1 MNSPDKVIGLVELAK
16 IAAVSPSTVS
26 RALSQDPRVAARTR
40 ERIVALASEHNFRLN
55 HTASALRRKRT
66 QAIGVV
72 IPLGHEADQSLSDP
86 FFMGLLGP
94 LADALAARGYD
105 LLLSRVIPRDNKWL
119 QDLVVSGRVDG
130 VIIIGQSDQTEVIEQ
145 VAGRYAPLVVWGAHI
160 GGHSQV
166 SVGTDNV
173 AGGRLAADHLIASGR
188 RQLAFVGNPG
198 VPEFAAR
205 LVGFRQAIAAT
216 HHAVSEILVPVH
228 LTTAVAYHEIAAFL
242 AQHPPLD
249 GIFAASDVI
258 AMGAMQALAERGLS
272 VPGDVAV
279 VGYDD
284 VFVARHTTPPLT
296 TVRQDVSAGSAMLV
310 DIVLRRLA
318 GDMAGSVEMVPHLI
332 VRGSA

>member
-1 MNSPDKVIGLVELAK
+1 MNPHDKVVGLVELAK
-16 IAAVSPSTVS
+16 IASVSPSTVS
-26 RALSQDPRVAARTR
+26 RALSDDPRVAPHTR
-40 ERIVALASEHNFRLN
+40 ERILALATQHRFRLN
-55 HTASALRRKRT
+55 QTASALRKKRT

-72 IPLGHEADQSLSDP
+72 IPLGHEADQTLSDP

-94 LADALAARGYD
+94 LADALSARGYD
-105 LLLSRVIPRDNKWL
+105 LLLSRVIPRDDRWL

-130 VIIIGQSDQTEVIEQ
+130 VIIVGQSDQTEVIEQ
-145 VAGRYAPLVVWGAHI
+145 VASRYAPLVVWGAHI
-160 GGHSQV
+160 SGHSQI

-173 AGGRLAADHLIASGR
+173 VGGRLAAEHLIAAGR

-205 LVGFRQAIAAT
+205 LVGFRQAIAAAPD
-216 HHAVSEILVPVH
+216 AVTETLVPVH

-242 AQHPPLD
+242 TRHPPLD

-296 TVRQDVSAGSAMLV
+296 TVRQDVGAGATMLV
-310 DIVLRRLA
+310 DILLRRLA
-318 GDMAGSVEMVPHLI
+318 GDMACSVQMVPQLI